1 MRPAKG
7 GPTSYPILLPAA
19 SISLLAP
26 PDQPPDHSP
35 DRRAKHPIFFAVVA
49 SWRPLGNF

>member
-26 PDQPPDHSP
+26 PDHSP

-49 SWRPLGNF
+49 SWRPLGDF